1 MHQGL
6 PCVLCHNQIL
16 AADGVEV
23 TMAAELTLPR
33 TAAWVWHGEPRSI
46 FGLDAVVVRCAS
58 GTSGTARSGFS
69 YADNFRSWTLSRG
82 PMVIP
87 WSWFGPP
94 HSAHGVESADALAAI
109 APGQHVYVVEVGPGT
124 PPDQVT
130 AFAARLRQRE
140 PIAAIGFSTWPTRA
154 EAEQAAVP
162 WDACVDAF
170 DFGLPQVCTPAQ
182 RQLLVRD
189 NSPVVEDMAGK
200 PIHVT
205 VFPDADPDWAESAR
219 VGIDDHT
226 GASAFSIEQSSFGT
240 WRRQLGALG
249 EGRPEL
255 PPPPATPAPL
265 VTPDAEPAAGPTP
278 PSQETLTPVHF
289 DEPGELALLANRILA
304 VVQTR
309 LDNGGRLT
317 DDDLVTEIEAV
328 LRDHR

>member
-1 MHQGL
+1 M
-6 PCVLCHNQIL
+6 
-16 AADGVEV
+16 EV
-23 TMAAELTLPR
+23 MMAAEFALPR

-46 FGLDAVVVRCAS
+46 FGLDAVFVRCAS
-58 GTSGTARSGFS
+58 GTSGTASSGFS
-69 YADNFRSWTLSRG
+69 YADNFRAWMLARG
-82 PMVIP
+82 PAVIP

-94 HSAHGVESADALAAI
+94 HSANGVDSAEFLASI
-109 APGQHVYVVEVGPGT
+109 APGQQVYVVEVGPGT
-124 PPDQVT
+124 PPDQVA

-189 NSPVVEDMAGK
+189 DSPVVVDMAGK
-200 PIHVT
+200 PIHVA
-205 VFPDADPDWAESAR
+205 VFPDADPNWAESAR
-219 VGIDDHT
+219 VGIDDHA
-226 GASAFSIEQSSFGT
+226 GASAFSVEQSSFAT

-255 PPPPATPAPL
+255 PPPPAPPPDPEPVVRAP
-265 VTPDAEPAAGPTP
+265 VAAP
-278 PSQETLTPVHF
+278 QETLTPVHF

-304 VVQTR
+304 VVQAR

-317 DDDLVTEIEAV
+317 DDELVSDIENV

>member
-1 MHQGL
+1 
-6 PCVLCHNQIL
+6 
-16 AADGVEV
+16 
-23 TMAAELTLPR
+23 MAAEFALPR

-46 FGLDAVVVRCAS
+46 FGLDAVFVRCAS
-58 GTSGTARSGFS
+58 GTSGNASSGFS
-69 YADNFRSWTLSRG
+69 YAGNFRAWTRARG
-82 PMVIP
+82 PSVIP

-94 HSAHGVESADALAAI
+94 HSANGVECADTLAEI

-124 PPDQVT
+124 PPEQVA
-130 AFAARLRQRE
+130 AFAARLRQRV

-189 NSPVVEDMAGK
+189 DSPVVVDMAGK
-200 PIHVT
+200 PIHVA
-205 VFPDADPDWAESAR
+205 VFPDADPKWAESAR
-219 VGIDDHT
+219 VGIDDHA
-226 GASAFSIEQSSFGT
+226 GASAFSIEQSSFST

-249 EGRPEL
+249 EGRPEVPT
-255 PPPPATPAPL
+255 PPPPPPLPSADPEPSPHAPATP
-265 VTPDAEPAAGPTP
+265 T
-278 PSQETLTPVHF
+278 QETLTPVHF

-304 VVQTR
+304 VVQAR

-317 DDDLVTEIEAV
+317 DDELVADIENV
-328 LRDHR
+328 LRDHH

>member
-1 MHQGL
+1 
-6 PCVLCHNQIL
+6 
-16 AADGVEV
+16 
-23 TMAAELTLPR
+23 MAAELSLPR

-46 FGLDAVVVRCAS
+46 FGLDAVFVRCAS

-69 YADNFRSWTLSRG
+69 YADNYRAWTLSRG
-82 PMVIP
+82 PTVIP
-87 WSWFGPP
+87 WSWLGPP
-94 HSAHGVESADALAAI
+94 HSASGVDSADALAAI

-140 PIAAIGFSTWPTRA
+140 PIAALGFSTWPTRA

-189 NSPVVEDMAGK
+189 HSPVVEDMAGK
-200 PIHVT
+200 PIHVA
-205 VFPDADPDWAESAR
+205 VFPDADPHWAESAR
-219 VGIDDHT
+219 VGIDDHA
-226 GASAFSIEQSSFGT
+226 GASAFSVEQSSFST

-255 PPPPATPAPL
+255 PSPPASPQPVAPDPEPAPGPAPPP
-265 VTPDAEPAAGPTP
+265 
-278 PSQETLTPVHF
+278 QETLTPVHF

-304 VVQTR
+304 VVQAR

-317 DDDLVTEIEAV
+317 DDELVTDIEEV

>member
-1 MHQGL
+1 
-6 PCVLCHNQIL
+6 
-16 AADGVEV
+16 
-23 TMAAELTLPR
+23 MAAELTLPR

-46 FGLDAVVVRCAS
+46 FGLDAVFVRCAS
-58 GTSGTARSGFS
+58 GTSETAPSGFS
-69 YADNFRSWTLSRG
+69 YADNYRAWMQSRG
-82 PMVIP
+82 PAVIP

-94 HSAHGVESADALAAI
+94 HSADGVASADALSDI

-170 DFGLPQVCTPAQ
+170 DFGLPQVCTPGQ

-189 NSPVVEDMAGK
+189 DSPVVEDMAGK
-200 PIHVT
+200 PIHVA
-205 VFPDADPDWAESAR
+205 VFPDADPNWAESAR
-219 VGIDDHT
+219 VGIDDHA
-226 GASAFSIEQSSFGT
+226 GASAFSVEQSSFTT

-255 PPPPATPAPL
+255 PPPPPPPQLTAPRPRPGAPAPSPHPPRPSPPSTSTSQASSPSSPTASWPSSRPASTPAAASP
-265 VTPDAEPAAGPTP
+265 TTSSSPTSKRSSATTARAESTG
-278 PSQETLTPVHF
+278 S
-289 DEPGELALLANRILA
+289 
-304 VVQTR
+304 
-309 LDNGGRLT
+309 
-317 DDDLVTEIEAV
+317 
-328 LRDHR
+328 

>member
-1 MHQGL
+1 
-6 PCVLCHNQIL
+6 
-16 AADGVEV
+16 VEV
-23 TMAAELTLPR
+23 MMAAEFALPR

-46 FGLDAVVVRCAS
+46 FGLDAVFVRCAS
-58 GTSGTARSGFS
+58 GTSGTASSGFS
-69 YADNFRSWTLSRG
+69 YADNFRAWMLARG
-82 PMVIP
+82 PAVIP

-94 HSAHGVESADALAAI
+94 HSANGVDSAEALASI
-109 APGQHVYVVEVGPGT
+109 APGQQVYVVEVGPGT
-124 PPDQVT
+124 PPDQVA

-140 PIAAIGFSTWPTRA
+140 PVAAIGFSTWPTRA

-189 NSPVVEDMAGK
+189 DSPVVVDMAGK
-200 PIHVT
+200 PIHVA
-205 VFPDADPDWAESAR
+205 VFPDADPNWAESAR
-219 VGIDDHT
+219 VGIDDHA
-226 GASAFSIEQSSFGT
+226 GASAFSVEQSSFAT

-255 PPPPATPAPL
+255 PTPPAPPPDPEPVVRAP
-265 VTPDAEPAAGPTP
+265 VAAP
-278 PSQETLTPVHF
+278 QETLTPVHF

-304 VVQTR
+304 VVQAR

-317 DDDLVTEIEAV
+317 DDELVSDIENV

>member
-1 MHQGL
+1 
-6 PCVLCHNQIL
+6 
-16 AADGVEV
+16 VEV
-23 TMAAELTLPR
+23 MMAAEFALPR

-46 FGLDAVVVRCAS
+46 FGLDAVFVRCAS
-58 GTSGTARSGFS
+58 GTSGTASSGFS
-69 YADNFRSWTLSRG
+69 YADNFRAWMLARG
-82 PMVIP
+82 PAVIP

-94 HSAHGVESADALAAI
+94 HSANGVDSAEFLASI
-109 APGQHVYVVEVGPGT
+109 APGQQVYVVEVGPGT
-124 PPDQVT
+124 PPDQVA

-189 NSPVVEDMAGK
+189 DSPVVVDMAGK
-200 PIHVT
+200 PIHVA
-205 VFPDADPDWAESAR
+205 VFPDADPNWAESAR
-219 VGIDDHT
+219 VGIDDHA
-226 GASAFSIEQSSFGT
+226 GASAFSVEQSSFAT

-255 PPPPATPAPL
+255 PPPPAPPPDPEPVVRAP
-265 VTPDAEPAAGPTP
+265 VAAP
-278 PSQETLTPVHF
+278 QETLTPVHF

-304 VVQTR
+304 VVQAR

-317 DDDLVTEIEAV
+317 DDELVSDIENV

>member
-1 MHQGL
+1 
-6 PCVLCHNQIL
+6 
-16 AADGVEV
+16 
-23 TMAAELTLPR
+23 MAAELTLPR

-46 FGLDAVVVRCAS
+46 FGLDAVFVRCAS
-58 GTSGTARSGFS
+58 GTSGTTRSGFS

-94 HSAHGVESADALAAI
+94 HSAHGVESAEALAAI

-182 RQLLVRD
+182 RQLLFRD

-200 PIHVT
+200 PIHVAT
-205 VFPDADPDWAESAR
+205 FPDADPDWVESAR
-219 VGIDDHT
+219 LGIDDHA
-226 GASAFSIEQSSFGT
+226 GASAFSVEQSSFSA

-249 EGRPEL
+249 EGRQEL
-255 PPPPATPAPL
+255 PPPPPTPAPL
-265 VTPDAEPAAGPTP
+265 VSADPEPSVAPTP
-278 PSQETLTPVHF
+278 QAQETLTPVHF

-317 DDDLVTEIEAV
+317 DDELVTEIETV